1 MSRRRRGG
9 EGDEFGSLDLLLDT
23 ICNMFGM
30 FIFIGM
36 LVSLMASARSRL
48 EFTNGNTESVLA
60 SISDTCPESSSV
72 TACSVPL

>member
-1 MSRRRRGG
+1 MSRRRRGS

-36 LVSLMASARSRL
+36 LVPVFSLQDY
-48 EFTNGNTESVLA
+48 
-60 SISDTCPESSSV
+60 IK
-72 TACSVPL
+72 